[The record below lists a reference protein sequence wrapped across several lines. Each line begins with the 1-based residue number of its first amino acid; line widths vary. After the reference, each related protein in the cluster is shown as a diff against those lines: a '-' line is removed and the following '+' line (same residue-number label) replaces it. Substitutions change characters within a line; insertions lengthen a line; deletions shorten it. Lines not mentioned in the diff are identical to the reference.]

1 MIRINNK
8 DVEINKFP
16 DGTLLI
22 KEAPSYDIALI
33 SWFFESNEELVA
45 LIYLTNHLRSNGVK
59 RIELYMP
66 YVPNARQDRVKK
78 IEDVFTLKYFAG
90 VINSLGFDKVSVLD
104 PHSSVSEALIEKISV
119 ESPKNYIENVI
130 DDITRSGKY
139 TNENGITQ
147 LMMFYPDEGAMKR
160 YSGMIPRPY
169 AFGIK
174 DRDWSTGQIKGLKVA
189 GSAESI
195 KDNTILIVDD
205 ICSRGGT
212 FYHSAL
218 KLKELCAKY
227 NVGFEGEWADEDMGS
242 NTGCFE
248 SYDGEFYYNYHDDNS
263 HEAYAAYVRLNG
275 ESNCLSVDA
284 DGNYYRHEC
293 DESCP
298 NHEECMGW

>member
-22 KEAPSYDIALI
+22 KEVPFYDIALI

-90 VINSLGFDKVSVLD
+90 VINSLRFDKVSVLD
-104 PHSSVSEALIEKISV
+104 PHSSVSEALIEKICV
-119 ESPKNYIENVI
+119 ESPKNYIENVV

-139 TNENGITQ
+139 ANENGTTQ

-174 DRDWSTGQIKGLKVA
+174 DRDWSTGQIEGLKVV
-189 GSAESI
+189 GSVDNI
-195 KDNTILIVDD
+195 KDSTILIVDD

-218 KLKELCAKY
+218 KLKELGAKNIILY
-227 NVGFEGEWADEDMGS
+227 VTHCENTIFEGEILTCGLIDEVY
-242 NTGCFE
+242 TT
-248 SYDGEFYYNYHDDNS
+248 NS
-263 HEAYAAYVRLNG
+263 IFTK
-275 ESNCLSVDA
+275 
-284 DGNYYRHEC
+284 
-293 DESCP
+293 
-298 NHEECMGW
+298 NHEKVNIIDIKQ